1 MASVKGLPGW
11 NSRWSSGFI
20 LLEVTLFGIYIFFS
34 LEYKII
40 CGHPTAQM
48 DFRLDVG
55 STGLSRWKS
64 DE

>member
-11 NSRWSSGFI
+11 NSRWSSGFF
-20 LLEVTLFGIYIFFS
+20 LLEVMLFGIIFS

-64 DE
+64 VE

>member
-20 LLEVTLFGIYIFFS
+20 LLEVMLFGIIFS
-34 LEYKII
+34 LEYEII

-64 DE
+64 GE

>member
-1 MASVKGLPGW
+1 MEFKM
-11 NSRWSSGFI
+11 
-20 LLEVTLFGIYIFFS
+20 EFGIYPARSKVVGIIFS
-34 LEYKII
+34 LEYKIV

-48 DFRLDVG
+48 GFRLDVG

>member
-1 MASVKGLPGW
+1 MELKMA
-11 NSRWSSGFI
+11 
-20 LLEVTLFGIYIFFS
+20 FGIYPARSEVVWYIYFS

-64 DE
+64 GE

>member
-11 NSRWSSGFI
+11 NSRWSSGP
-20 LLEVTLFGIYIFFS
+20 LDPAGSNDDCCDLS
-34 LEYKII
+34 LEYEII
-40 CGHPTAQM
+40 CGHPMAQM
-48 DFRLDVG
+48 DFHLDVG

>member
-1 MASVKGLPGW
+1 MASVKALPGW

-20 LLEVTLFGIYIFFS
+20 LLEVRLFGIYNFS